1 MTKTADSGAEE
12 QTVNKGSA
20 IKAVVYT
27 AAEDYYFPEDYSVD
41 AVNGISVSR
50 DSDKQITVSGTPTA
64 DTEITLIAPATRAS
78 NTVADPTNTM
88 EEGTY
93 TEQQTVTITCETEGA
108 VIWYTTD
115 GSDPSDPASDRKQ
128 YTGEFVISETTT
140 IRVFAEKNG
149 MFPSK
154 VVTHVITIE
163 LPPETWEIN
172 VDIHNFS
179 NTGAKGV
186 PGDVPRTEFNLTI
199 QIVDKESGETVS
211 TAANVKVA
219 VMGGPNT
226 AKISLK
232 DVEFN
237 RKVEN
242 LSEAKYKVVV
252 KGFPKKVTAVAPMSQ
267 VYSLSYSAWPG
278 GRNLITI
285 YLKWDDGK
293 RSEPERIK
301 VYALPEDEIG
311 AYTILKDGT
320 KEYLIF
326 HTYDICMR
334 WLGSDEL
341 CRGYERCFHKENP
354 YVNPFVK
361 DGGLI
366 GEIVN

>member
-1 MTKTADSGAEE
+1 M
-12 QTVNKGSA
+12 NKGSA

-27 AAEDYYFPEDYSVD
+27 AAAGYYFPEDYSVD

-50 DSDKQITVSGTPTA
+50 DSDKQITVSGSPTE
-64 DTEITLIAPATRAS
+64 DTEIKLKDAGKEPEVEAP
-78 NTVADPTNTM
+78 VIDPK
-88 EEGTY
+88 EGTY
-93 TEQQTVTITCETEGA
+93 QEPQTVTISCATEEA
-108 VIWYTTD
+108 VIYYTTD
-115 GSDPSDPASDRKQ
+115 GSEPSVNSTKYEGPFTIDK
-128 YTGEFVISETTT
+128 TTT
-140 IRVFAEKNG
+140 IKAIAVLDGKYF
-149 MFPSK
+149 S
-154 VVTHVITIE
+154 VIVTEILTIE

-232 DVEFN
+232 NVEFD
-237 RKVEN
+237 RKVED
-242 LSEAKYKVVV
+242 LSEAKYKAVVRV
-252 KGFPKKVTAVAPMSQ
+252 SPSKVSGVAPMNQ
-267 VYSLSYSAWPG
+267 VYTLTNEAWPG
-278 GRNLITI
+278 GSELITI